1 MLKNKEKKDALKAK
15 IAKLVKK
22 GKTYVEIAKE
32 LKVKVDEVKATL
44 KAE

>member
-1 MLKNKEKKDALKAK
+1 MLKNKKKKDALKAK
-15 IAKLVKK
+15 IEKLINK
-22 GKTYVEIAKE
+22 GKTYLEIAKE